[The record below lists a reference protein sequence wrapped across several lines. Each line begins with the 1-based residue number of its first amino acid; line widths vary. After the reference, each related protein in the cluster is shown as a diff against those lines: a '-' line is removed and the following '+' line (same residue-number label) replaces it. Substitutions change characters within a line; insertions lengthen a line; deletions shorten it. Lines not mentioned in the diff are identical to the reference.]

1 MRALLAVVL
10 LAAIQTPNRSWRE
23 LLVVHGDELRTEYLE
38 SLTRRRNV
46 TWLPASKAKLA
57 DLARGNVMLVGTV
70 RANRFIRELAPETFN
85 PWYERPGYVVQIV
98 QRNPLNRD
106 YRMSFVIGEIEEP
119 VRRRRA
125 DVHIRHQGRTT
136 ILAFAG
142 DDAAFEERRFELA
155 DEPQLELGGFR
166 FFVHGFEARDDDLR
180 RLVVEGKRAD
190 VHVYRSLEEK
200 GLITDDTRSAHMEDG
215 DFHVVVG
222 IDERPARFIAENLAD
237 VDVPL
242 LVRRGLAA
250 VAVYDAKTLDRL
262 DETARRLLS
271 TTHPPSLSELVD
283 DERFLAASP
292 FVTDALSASFVR
304 FVGARFVGDR
314 EPDIVRLERDWARSL
329 AAKTEPESSLSPPS
343 TFQRGVTYAHMGYQ
357 IHNGYLSKQ
366 SDDALSNLGRLG
378 IDSVAIVPYA
388 FMRDPKN
395 IVPLD
400 VPTRA
405 GSETDEDVIHA
416 IRRARAQGMTVMV
429 KPQIWVRRS
438 WPGEIDPSSDADE
451 ERFFQEYRL
460 WILHYALM
468 AEAYDVPLL
477 AIGTELA
484 KLTQGHRAQ
493 WESIIED
500 IRSVYRG
507 KLVYAANWGA
517 EVENVDFWDLLDYIG
532 VDFYYPLSFEDQPSD
547 DELTKGFESA
557 LDQIRKLHE
566 RYQKPVLLT
575 EIGYASTKSPW
586 KKPHASH
593 QTRELAPEDQA
604 RAYAIAFA
612 ALEDETDWIHGM
624 YWWKWPT
631 NPNRGGLEHR
641 GFTPNRKPA
650 EEVLRRW
657 YGSRLQ

>member
-1 MRALLAVVL
+1 MRALLAVIL
-10 LAAIQTPNRSWRE
+10 LATIQTPTRSWRE
-23 LLVVHGDELRTEYLE
+23 LLVVHGDDVSTEYLE

-46 TWLPASKAKLA
+46 TWLPVSQAKRA
-57 DLARGNVMLVGTV
+57 DLARGNVMLAGTV
-70 RANRFIRELAPETFN
+70 RSNRFIRELAPETFAA
-85 PWYERPGYVVQIV
+85 WYERPDHVVQIV

-106 YRMSFVIGEIEEP
+106 YRMSFVIGEIEES
-119 VRRRRA
+119 VDRRRA
-125 DVHIRHQGRTT
+125 DVHVRHRGRTT
-136 ILAFAG
+136 LLAFAS
-142 DDAAFEERRFELA
+142 DDATFEERRFELA
-155 DEPQLELGGFR
+155 EEPQLELDGFR

-180 RLVVEGKRAD
+180 RLVVEGERAD

-215 DFHVVVG
+215 DFHVVLG
-222 IDERPARFIAENLAD
+222 IDDRPARFMIETLAD
-237 VDVPL
+237 DDVPL
-242 LVRRGLAA
+242 LVRRGRAA
-250 VAVYDAKTLDRL
+250 VAVYDAPTLDQL

-271 TTHPPSLSELVD
+271 TTHPPSLAELVD

-292 FVTDALSASFVR
+292 FVTDAFSASF
-304 FVGARFVGDR
+304 ARFVGDR
-314 EPDIVRLERDWARSL
+314 EPDTTRLQRDWVRSL
-329 AAKTEPESSLSPPS
+329 METTVPVSSLSPPT
-343 TFQRGVTYAHMGYQ
+343 TFQRGITYAHMGYQ
-357 IHNGYLSKQ
+357 IHNGYLSQQ

-388 FMRDPKN
+388 FMQDPKN

-438 WPGEIDPSSDADE
+438 WPGEIDPSSEDE
-451 ERFFQEYRL
+451 EELFFREYRL
-460 WILHYALM
+460 WIQHYALM

-484 KLTQGHRAQ
+484 KLTHGHRAQ
-493 WESIIED
+493 WQSIIED
-500 IRSVYRG
+500 IRCIYSG

-547 DELTKGFESA
+547 DELKKGFESA

-566 RYQKPVLLT
+566 RYEKPVLLT

-586 KKPHASH
+586 KKPHASDK
-593 QTRELAPEDQA
+593 TRELAPEDQA
-604 RAYAIAFA
+604 RAYAVAFA

-631 NPNRGGLEHR
+631 NPERGGLEHR